1 MNKKSILVLIGLF
14 GLIGWAIYDNF
25 FSEQVS
31 NSNIQVG
38 QEKEEKEEKED
49 TDSNDKIGL
58 ETGNKAPD
66 FQLQTFTGEELS
78 LSGLQGKKVVLNFWA
93 SWCPP
98 CKAEM
103 PHMQNFY
110 VRNQDQNVEIL
121 GVNMT
126 TAEKNEMDIG
136 MFIKDYGLTFPI
148 VLDSKGDIS
157 ILYQAISIPTTYFI
171 DSDGY
176 IQHKVMG
183 PMDQEMLEELVH
195 GMD

>member
-1 MNKKSILVLIGLF
+1 MNKKSLFVLIGLF

-31 NSNIQVG
+31 NSDVQVE
-38 QEKEEKEEKED
+38 QKKEETVE
-49 TDSNDKIGL
+49 TDSKDKTGL

-78 LSGLQGKKVVLNFWA
+78 LSDLYGKKVVLNFWA

-148 VLDSKGDIS
+148 VLDSKGDVS

-171 DSDGY
+171 DSVGY

>member
-1 MNKKSILVLIGLF
+1 
-14 GLIGWAIYDNF
+14 
-25 FSEQVS
+25 
-31 NSNIQVG
+31 
-38 QEKEEKEEKED
+38 
-49 TDSNDKIGL
+49 
-58 ETGNKAPD
+58 
-66 FQLQTFTGEELS
+66 
-78 LSGLQGKKVVLNFWA
+78 
-93 SWCPP
+93 
-98 CKAEM
+98 
-103 PHMQNFY
+103 MQNFY

-148 VLDSKGDIS
+148 VLDSKGDVS

-171 DSDGY
+171 DSVGY

>member
-31 NSNIQVG
+31 NSNIQVE
-38 QEKEEKEEKED
+38 QEKEEKED
-49 TDSNDKIGL
+49 TDLNDKTGL
-58 ETGNKAPD
+58 ETGDKAPD

-148 VLDSKGDIS
+148 VLDSKGDVS